1 MKHNLKESKNSLAMK
16 QSPPIHFSYA
26 EEKRPKG
33 EGFTITIPS
42 IY

>member
-16 QSPPIHFSYA
+16 QSPVIHLSYA
-26 EEKRPKG
+26 EGKTPKG